1 MSNDSNVIK
10 KSYMIEEDRARVR
23 CVLCL
28 CVSCVSP
35 HAPMCNESTCGG
47 WDVGRRW
54 SKVSTYS
61 LLRLDTLE
69 GRTPFLAIEHEFR
82 VNRRATVAQGRR
94 MAARL
99 ARGSNAAPEPR
110 TSRFEVSVG
119 STDNR

>member
-1 MSNDSNVIK
+1 
-10 KSYMIEEDRARVR
+10 MIEEDRARVW
-23 CVLCL
+23 CEVCL
-28 CVSCVSP
+28 CAVPLCELCVP
-35 HAPMCNESTCGG
+35 PMCNESTCGG